1 MAVKS
6 EVDNLTPFTKT
17 SINPIAY
24 PNDGVNTVLPATDIK
39 VSIFLPEVPALP
51 ELPELPEV
59 PEEPEVPLVIPLVAV
74 TIPLLATNTPFSFLI
89 LTSPVKNPCWLILL

>member
-6 EVDNLTPFTKT
+6 ETPNFTPLTKT

-24 PNDGVNTVLPATDIK
+24 PNDGVNTVLPAVEIK

-51 ELPELPEV
+51 ELPEV
-59 PEEPEVPLVIPLVAV
+59 PEEPEVPLVSPLVAV